1 MKVILKQDVEKL
13 GRRGDLVEVADGYGR
28 NFLIPRGLAVE
39 ATEAKLREWKSI
51 QEGKAVREKRSEEE
65 ARAKK
70 KNLQGKRITVK
81 MSAGEK
87 GRLFGSVTTAQLAEA
102 IEEQLGIKVDKK
114 LIKIEE
120 NIKQIGVF
128 PFKVRLY
135 PGVEAELSVKVEAG

>member
-39 ATEAKLREWKSI
+39 ATEAKMKEWKSI
-51 QEGKAVREKRSEEE
+51 QEGKVAREKRSEEE
-65 ARAKK
+65 AKTKK
-70 KNLQGKRITVK
+70 KSLQGRRITVK

-114 LIKIEE
+114 LIKIED

>member
-51 QEGKAVREKRSEEE
+51 QEGKAAREKRSEEE

-81 MSAGEK
+81 MSAGDK

>member
-51 QEGKAVREKRSEEE
+51 QEGKAAREKRSEEE

-70 KNLQGKRITVK
+70 KNLQGKRITV
-81 MSAGEK
+81 
-87 GRLFGSVTTAQLAEA
+87 
-102 IEEQLGIKVDKK
+102 
-114 LIKIEE
+114 
-120 NIKQIGVF
+120 
-128 PFKVRLY
+128 
-135 PGVEAELSVKVEAG
+135 

>member
-1 MKVILKQDVEKL
+1 
-13 GRRGDLVEVADGYGR
+13 
-28 NFLIPRGLAVE
+28 
-39 ATEAKLREWKSI
+39 
-51 QEGKAVREKRSEEE
+51 
-65 ARAKK
+65 
-70 KNLQGKRITVK
+70 VK

>member
-1 MKVILKQDVEKL
+1 MWKIGQARRSCGG
-13 GRRGDLVEVADGYGR
+13 GRWLRPQ
-28 NFLIPRGLAVE
+28 FLDSTSLAVE
-39 ATEAKLREWKSI
+39 ATEAKLRE
-51 QEGKAVREKRSEEE
+51 EEHPGGRRREKEIEEE

>member
-13 GRRGDLVEVADGYGR
+13 GKRGDLLEVADGYGR
-28 NFLIPRGLAVE
+28 NFLIPRGLAME
-39 ATEAKLREWKSI
+39 ATEAKMREWKSI
-51 QEGKAVREKRSEEE
+51 QEGKLAREKKFEEE

-70 KNLQGKRITVK
+70 KSLQGRRITVK

-87 GRLFGSVTTAQLAEA
+87 GRLFGSVTTAQLADA
-102 IEEQLGIKVDKK
+102 IEEQLGVKVDKK
-114 LIKIEE
+114 LIKIED

-128 PFKVRLY
+128 SFKVKLY